1 MNGALNFDD
10 GTIALSVNGEDR
22 IFRFNPTDTFIY
34 EGFMK
39 LFQETPDKVMKL
51 SERAAAAAEK
61 VLSKEEQLEEE
72 LKLRREID
80 GILRDTFDEIFG
92 AGQAEIVFGRQNVSA
107 MGSNGQIIF
116 VNGLMAIYP
125 FFEKETNKRNA
136 KVQKLIQDHKPK
148 RK

>member
-10 GTIALSVNGEDR
+10 GTISLAVNGEDR

-51 SERAAAAAEK
+51 SERAAVAAERD
-61 VLSKEEQLEEE
+61 LSKEEQIEEE

>member
-10 GTIALSVNGEDR
+10 GTISLAVNGEDR

-51 SERAAAAAEK
+51 SERATAAAEK
-61 VLSKEEQLEEE
+61 DLSKEEQIEEE

-80 GILRDTFDEIFG
+80 GILRDAFDEIFG

>member
-1 MNGALNFDD
+1 MNGTLKFDD
-10 GTIALSVNGEDR
+10 GTISLAVNGDDR

-39 LFQETPDKVMKL
+39 LFQETPDKVLKL
-51 SERAAAAAEK
+51 SERAAIAAEK
-61 VLSKEEQLEEE
+61 DLPKEKQLEEE

-80 GILRDTFDEIFG
+80 GILRSAFDEIFG
-92 AGQAEIVFGRQNVSA
+92 DGQAEIVFGRQNVSA

-148 RK
+148 KK

>member
-10 GTIALSVNGEDR
+10 GTISLAVNGEDR

-61 VLSKEEQLEEE
+61 GLSKEEQLEEE

-80 GILRDTFDEIFG
+80 GILREAFDETFG
-92 AGQAEIVFGRQNVSA
+92 AGQSEIVFGKQNVSA

>member
-1 MNGALNFDD
+1 MNGSLNFDD

-51 SERAAAAAEK
+51 SERAAVAAERD
-61 VLSKEEQLEEE
+61 LSKEEQIEEE

-80 GILRDTFDEIFG
+80 NILRDAFDEIFG

>member
-10 GTIALSVNGEDR
+10 GTISLAVNGEDR

-51 SERAAAAAEK
+51 SERATAAAEK
-61 VLSKEEQLEEE
+61 DLSKEEQLEEE

-80 GILRDTFDEIFG
+80 GILRDAFDEIFG

-125 FFEKETNKRNA
+125 FFVFFSNKRNA

>member
-61 VLSKEEQLEEE
+61 DLSTDEQLEEE

-80 GILRDTFDEIFG
+80 GILRDAFDEIFG

>member
-10 GTIALSVNGEDR
+10 GTISLAVNGEDR

-61 VLSKEEQLEEE
+61 DLSKEEQLEEE

-80 GILRDTFDEIFG
+80 NILRDTFDEIFG

>member
-10 GTIALSVNGEDR
+10 GTISLVVNGEDR

-61 VLSKEEQLEEE
+61 DLSKEKQLEEE

-80 GILRDTFDEIFG
+80 GILRDAFDEIFG

-125 FFEKETNKRNA
+125 FFEKETNERNA